1 MLPAKLCRWET
12 SHNEFFKLMDTVDAM
27 VLRTAVYFSG
37 NHEED
42 RAIRYQVLRYG
53 ILSVALFFK
62 DARNIDANTAKER
75 IDWEVDNLDD
85 LVEDGL
91 LTEHE
96 KALLSTEY
104 VCLSTLLIR
113 RLYDPVRFHAGL
125 RLQRDLKWFGCGSRR

>member
-1 MLPAKLCRWET
+1 
-12 SHNEFFKLMDTVDAM
+12 MDTVDAM

-96 KALLSTEY
+96 KALLSTE
-104 VCLSTLLIR
+104 
-113 RLYDPVRFHAGL
+113 
-125 RLQRDLKWFGCGSRR
+125 